1 MSNNL
6 RKDHWENIYQ
16 TKQLKDVSWYQ
27 PVPETSLDFLQ
38 QFDLPKTAKII
49 DVGGGDSL
57 FVDYLLDLGYTDVSV
72 LDISENALE
81 RAKERLGAKA
91 QLVKWIVSDV
101 STFEPSEQ
109 YDFWHDR
116 AVFHFLTEKQDIE
129 NYMTVL
135 SKGVQTDGILV
146 MGTFSESGP
155 TKCSGIPIKQYSEKS
170 MKELL
175 ATAFDKI
182 RCLRVDHKTPFDT
195 IQQFVF
201 CGFKKRPFQLN

>member
-1 MSNNL
+1 MSNVH

-27 PVPETSLDFLQ
+27 PVPQTSLDFLR
-38 QFDLPKTAKII
+38 QFNLPKTAKII

-57 FVDYLLDLGYTDVSV
+57 LVDYLLELGYTDISV

-81 RAKERLGAKA
+81 RAKERLGDKA
-91 QLVKWIVSDV
+91 RLVKWIVSDI

-116 AVFHFLTEKQDIE
+116 AVFHFLTKEQDIE

-135 SKGVQTDGILV
+135 SKGIQMDGILV

-155 TKCSGIPIKQYSEKS
+155 TKCSGIPIKQYSEKINDR
-170 MKELL
+170 
-175 ATAFDKI
+175 ATSRSI
-182 RCLRVDHKTPFDT
+182 
-195 IQQFVF
+195 
-201 CGFKKRPFQLN
+201 